1 MSEAVRVEG
10 LSKVYEGGVRALKGV
25 SLDVGVGEFVGVM
38 GPSGSGKSTLLHIIA
53 GLEKPT
59 EGKVWVFGQDI
70 TQMKEDELSALRQKN
85 IGFVFQFYYLME
97 DFSAYENLLIIGR
110 LARIKDAEKK
120 AREIL
125 EFLGLG
131 HRLRHKPSELSG
143 GEQQRVAIGRVLM
156 LEPKLILADEP
167 TGNLDLAEGKRIME
181 LFAQL
186 RQQKG
191 MTFIVAT
198 HNQEL
203 TSYFDRILRLKDGML
218 I

>member
-143 GEQQRVAIGRVLM
+143 
-156 LEPKLILADEP
+156 
-167 TGNLDLAEGKRIME
+167 
-181 LFAQL
+181 
-186 RQQKG
+186 
-191 MTFIVAT
+191 
-198 HNQEL
+198 
-203 TSYFDRILRLKDGML
+203 
-218 I
+218 